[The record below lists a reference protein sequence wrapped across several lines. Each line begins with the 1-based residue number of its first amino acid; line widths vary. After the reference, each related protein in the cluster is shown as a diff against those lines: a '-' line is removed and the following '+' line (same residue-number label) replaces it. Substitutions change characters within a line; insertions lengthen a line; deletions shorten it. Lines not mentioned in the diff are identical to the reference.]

1 MNDLVTG
8 LKRRTESA
16 VPALG
21 ILERPAELH
30 KTKTRAA
37 IRVQAGFTLI
47 ELLVV
52 IAIIAILIG
61 LLLPAVQK
69 VREAAARM
77 SRSENENMEILGAQ
91 ITAFADGSV
100 RNGKA
105 FILSLGDS
113 AANATDDTST
123 DTSTVNMDALKFY
136 CDADTQIA
144 GFQKQISVLL
154 ADPQLPEEQERLLKN
169 TNEELNDVLPA
180 VQKVAQVLR
189 GKTSV
194 CTPPTP

>member
-1 MNDLVTG
+1 MKDLVTG
-8 LKRRTESA
+8 LKRRTEGA

-21 ILERPAELH
+21 IIARPAELH

-77 SRSENENMEILGAQ
+77 SRSENESMEILGAQ
-91 ITAFADGSV
+91 ITGFADGSV

-105 FILSLGDS
+105 FILSLGDD
-113 AANATDDTST
+113 AANATD

-136 CDADTQIA
+136 CDADTQIG
-144 GFQKQISVLL
+144 GFQKQISDML
-154 ADPQLPEEQERLLKN
+154 ANPQLPEEQERLLKN
-169 TNEELNDVLPA
+169 TNEALSDVLPA

-189 GKTSV
+189 GKTGV
-194 CTPPTP
+194 CAVSPTSGN

>member
-1 MNDLVTG
+1 MRMKHLASTLHGSIDHT
-8 LKRRTESA
+8 

-21 ILERPAELH
+21 FMARPEPGT
-30 KTKTRAA
+30 TKTRAVV
-37 IRVQAGFTLI
+37 RLQAGFTLI

-69 VREAAARM
+69 VRSAAERM
-77 SRSENENMEILGAQ
+77 SRVERLEALGGQ
-91 ITAFADGSV
+91 IAGFADGSV
-100 RNGKA
+100 RNGQA

-113 AANATDDTST
+113 AANATD

-144 GFQKQISVLL
+144 GFQTQISGML
-154 ADPQLPEEQERLLKN
+154 ATQPSEEEERLLTDANDK
-169 TNEELNDVLPA
+169 LNDLLPA
-180 VQKVAQVLR
+180 VQKVAEMLR
-189 GKTSV
+189 GKTSL
-194 CTPPTP
+194 CSPTTP

>member
-1 MNDLVTG
+1 MKHLASTLHGSIDHT
-8 LKRRTESA
+8 

-21 ILERPAELH
+21 LMARPEPGT
-30 KTKTRAA
+30 TKTRAA
-37 IRVQAGFTLI
+37 VRLQAGFTLI

-69 VREAAARM
+69 VRSAAERM
-77 SRSENENMEILGAQ
+77 SRIDELAALGGQ
-91 ITAFADGSV
+91 IAGFADGSV
-100 RNGKA
+100 RNGQA

-123 DTSTVNMDALKFY
+123 VNMDALKFY
-136 CDADTQIA
+136 CDADTQVA
-144 GFQKQISVLL
+144 GFQRQISDML
-154 ADPQLPEEQERLLKN
+154 ATETSEEQERLLTD
-169 TNEELNDVLPA
+169 TNNALNDLLPA

-194 CTPPTP
+194 CSPATTP

>member
-1 MNDLVTG
+1 MKDLVTG
-8 LKRRTESA
+8 LKRRTEIA
-16 VPALG
+16 LPALG

-30 KTKTRAA
+30 KTKTRTA

-77 SRSENENMEILGAQ
+77 SRSENESMEILGAQ
-91 ITAFADGSV
+91 ITSFADGSV

-105 FILSLGDS
+105 FILSLGDD

-123 DTSTVNMDALKFY
+123 VNFDALKFY

-144 GFQKQISVLL
+144 GFQKQISDML
-154 ADPQLPEEQERLLKN
+154 ANPQLPEEQERLLKN
-169 TNEELNDVLPA
+169 TNDELNEALPI

-189 GKTSV
+189 GKTTV
-194 CTPPTP
+194 CAVSPTSGN